1 VVAGEHPRDASAES
15 ASGLLDPLP
24 MQSAGERVADRLV
37 TAIALGEF
45 VPGQRLPAERELA
58 SMLKVGRGV
67 VREALQ
73 RLSAS
78 GYVSIKRGRA
88 GGAYIEASSSPD
100 SKAIIRR
107 VLLPER
113 QRIEQLLDLRA
124 LVESMV
130 ARTAA
135 LRRDESD
142 IAQIERA
149 VAAYAAANTDRHSSG
164 VADRDL
170 HLVINRAAH
179 NPLLEG
185 LSYQI
190 RAEVSLGFG
199 IEPYSSL
206 LRQRALHQHPTL
218 AAAVIEGDGDLAAH
232 LAAEHFH
239 LSENFLRHLIE
250 TVEGDEIVRT
260 ARPTSSNAKSGG
272 KSRRSKTNHESTT
285 A

>member
-1 VVAGEHPRDASAES
+1 MVVSKPRGDIPVELVSS
-15 ASGLLDPLP
+15 LLEPLP

-45 VPGQRLPAERELA
+45 VPGQRLPPERELA

-88 GGAYIEASSSPD
+88 GGAFIVAGDSPD

-113 QRIEQLLDLRA
+113 QRIEQLLDLRS

-135 LRRDESD
+135 LRRDERD
-142 IAQIERA
+142 IDQIEQA
-149 VAAYAAANTDRHSSG
+149 VAAYAAASIDRHSSG

-170 HLVINRAAH
+170 HLAINRAAH
-179 NPLLEG
+179 NPLLEE

-199 IEPYSSL
+199 IEPYSPF
-206 LRQRALHQHPTL
+206 LRERALHQHPRL
-218 AAAVIEGDGDLAAH
+218 ADAVIEGDADHAAH
-232 LAAEHFH
+232 LAADHFH
-239 LSENFLRHLIE
+239 LSEDLLRRLIE
-250 TVEGDEIVRT
+250 IAEADEEVTT
-260 ARPTSSNAKSGG
+260 ARWIPSDTKSGG
-272 KSRRSKTNHESTT
+272 MKSKTNQEPTT
-285 A
+285 E

>member
-1 VVAGEHPRDASAES
+1 
-15 ASGLLDPLP
+15 

-45 VPGQRLPAERELA
+45 VPGQRLPPERELA
-58 SMLKVGRGV
+58 AMLKVGRGV

-88 GGAYIEASSSPD
+88 GGAYIDAGWLPD

-107 VLLPER
+107 VLKPER
-113 QRIEQLLDLRA
+113 QRIEQLLDLRS

-130 ARTAA
+130 AHTAA

-142 IAQIERA
+142 IAQIEQA
-149 VAAYAAANTDRHSSG
+149 VAAYAAADTDRHSSG

-170 HLVINRAAH
+170 HLAINRAAH

-199 IEPYSSL
+199 IEPYSPQ
-206 LRQRALHQHPTL
+206 LRERALDQHPRL
-218 AAAVIEGDGDLAAH
+218 AAAVIGGDGDLAAH
-232 LAAEHFH
+232 LAADHFH
-239 LSENFLRHLIE
+239 LSEDHLRRLIE
-250 TVEGDEIVRT
+250 TVDGDEEAKT
-260 ARPTSSNAKSGG
+260 ARRTTPDTNSGG
-272 KSRRSKTNHESTT
+272 EESDTVQESKTE
-285 A
+285 

>member
-1 VVAGEHPRDASAES
+1 MVASKPRGDTPAELVS
-15 ASGLLDPLP
+15 SLLEPLP

-45 VPGQRLPAERELA
+45 VPGQRLPPERELA

-88 GGAYIEASSSPD
+88 GGAYIEAGSSPD

-113 QRIEQLLDLRA
+113 QRIEQLLDLRS

-149 VAAYAAANTDRHSSG
+149 VAAYAAAGTDRHSSG
-164 VADRDL
+164 VADCDL
-170 HLVINRAAH
+170 HLAINRAAH

-199 IEPYSSL
+199 IEPYSPL
-206 LRQRALHQHPTL
+206 LRERALHQHPRL
-218 AAAVIEGDGDLAAH
+218 AAAVIEGDADFAAH
-232 LAAEHFH
+232 LAADHFH
-239 LSENFLRHLIE
+239 LSEDLLRRLIE
-250 TVEGDEIVRT
+250 TVEGDEEVKT
-260 ARPTSSNAKSGG
+260 ARRIPSDTKSGG
-272 KSRRSKTNHESTT
+272 MKSETNQEPTT
-285 A
+285 E